1 MTDSDGIA
9 RALDRAIE
17 LGEQGIQVA
26 AYVGGDLIIDSWAGT
41 ADPTMRRPV
50 TASTLFSVFS
60 VTKAVAVTAL
70 HIQADRGRLRYDDR
84 VADHWPEYGAHGKE
98 ATTIR
103 DALTHRSGAPQMPAG
118 VTPELMCDWD
128 WMVSGV
134 AAQKPAF
141 PPGTQSAYHS
151 HVYGWLI
158 GEIVR
163 RADPLGRDFG
173 EFVRQEICEPLG
185 IEDLWLGVPD
195 HALPRVAMLTSSIV
209 SEPET
214 DPLSI
219 AAKPVSVP
227 FNPAIYNRRDV
238 MQACLGGSGGI
249 MSARGAAR
257 FFAVLAN
264 RGELDGVRLLS
275 EDLLMS
281 LTARRDNPSQIDAVM
296 AGGGRQPLDLTVG
309 GYWKSEVVAGTG
321 NHFLCHGGVG
331 GSIGWA
337 DLDNRV
343 AVSICH
349 SRMFQAAELNN
360 EHPYSMLR
368 REITA
373 VTRAVLANCA
383 QGEPY

>member
-17 LGEQGIQVA
+17 LGEHGIQVA
-26 AYVGGDLIIDSWAGT
+26 AYVGGNLVIDSWAGT
-41 ADPTMRRPV
+41 ADPATGRPV
-50 TASTLFSVFS
+50 TASTLFPVFS
-60 VTKAVAVTAL
+60 VTKAVTVTAL
-70 HIQADRGRLRYDDR
+70 HIQADRGLLRYDNR
-84 VADHWPEYGAHGKE
+84 VADHWPEYGSHGKE

-163 RADPLGRDFG
+163 RTDRLGRGFG

-195 HALPRVAMLTSSIV
+195 HALPRVAMLSSDIV

-227 FNPAIYNRRDV
+227 FTPAIYNRRDV
-238 MQACLGGSGGI
+238 MRACLGGSGGI

-257 FFAVLAN
+257 FFAMLAN
-264 RGELDGVRLLS
+264 HGELDGVRLVS

-296 AGGGRQPLDLTVG
+296 AGGGRQPLDLTIG

-321 NHFLCHGGVG
+321 SHFLCHGGVG

-337 DLDNRV
+337 DLDNRM

-349 SRMFQAAELNN
+349 NRMFQAAQLDDA
-360 EHPYSMLR
+360 HPYSMLR

-373 VTRAVLANCA
+373 VTRAALASGA
-383 QGEPY
+383 RSEPY

>member
-1 MTDSDGIA
+1 MTESDGMA
-9 RALDRAIE
+9 RALDQAIR

-26 AYVGGDLIIDSWAGT
+26 AYVGGDLVVDVWAGT
-41 ADPTMRRPV
+41 ADPATGRAV
-50 TASTLFSVFS
+50 TASTLFPVFS
-60 VTKAVAVTAL
+60 VTKAVTVTAL
-70 HIQADRGRLRYDDR
+70 HIQADRGLLRYDDR
-84 VADHWPEYGAHGKE
+84 VADHWPEYGVNGKE
-98 ATTIR
+98 STTIR

-134 AAQKPAF
+134 AAQRPAF

-163 RADPLGRDFG
+163 RTDPLGRSFG
-173 EFVRQEICEPLG
+173 DFVRQEICDPLG
-185 IEDLWLGVPD
+185 IDDLWLGVPD
-195 HALPRVAMLTSSIV
+195 EELPRVAKLSSSIV
-209 SEPET
+209 SEPDT
-214 DPLSI
+214 NPLSI

-227 FNPAIYNRRDV
+227 FTPALYNRRDV

-257 FFAVLAN
+257 FFAMLAN

-275 EDLLMS
+275 ADLLMS
-281 LTARRDNPSQIDAVM
+281 LTAPRHDPGQIDAVW
-296 AGGGRQPLDLTVG
+296 AGGGRVPLDLTAG
-309 GYWKSEVVAGTG
+309 GYWRSDLVGGTG
-321 NHFLCHGGVG
+321 PHFLCHGGVG

-337 DLDNRV
+337 DLDTGV

-349 SRMFQAAELNN
+349 NRMFHAVELNDQHPYAMLRTEIARLAQAA
-360 EHPYSMLR
+360 
-368 REITA
+368 
-373 VTRAVLANCA
+373 LARSR
-383 QGEPY
+383 